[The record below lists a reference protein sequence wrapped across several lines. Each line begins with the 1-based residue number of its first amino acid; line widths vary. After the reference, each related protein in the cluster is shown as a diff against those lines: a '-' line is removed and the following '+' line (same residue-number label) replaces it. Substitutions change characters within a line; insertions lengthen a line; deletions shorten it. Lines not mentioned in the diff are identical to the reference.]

1 MMRRSPRSTYGP
13 LHERRNPQP
22 APGPGRILIQ
32 GARLVDRPRE
42 FDRVADLYVADGE
55 IVGIGSAPGPARF
68 EADRTIDAQGLLLSP
83 GLFDLAA
90 RLREPGNAYRAN
102 LGSELR
108 AAVAGGIT
116 DIVCLPDTEPA
127 LDEPGL
133 IEMLVDR
140 ARHQSLAHL
149 HPLGA
154 LTVGLDGKHLTEMV
168 ELSEAGCIGFSQA
181 NEPIVD
187 TEVMIRAMQYA
198 RTFDFTVF
206 LQPRDPYL
214 SRGGVAHSGAV
225 ATRLGLPGIPALA
238 ETVAINTLIELVR
251 STGCRI
257 HLCRLSTAQGID
269 RVRQARAEGLP
280 ITADVAVHHLHLT
293 DVDIGFFDARM
304 RVDPPFRSQRDR
316 DAIRAALADGTVVA
330 ICSDHTPVNDDSK
343 LLPFGEA
350 EPGVTALELL
360 LPLTLKWASEVR
372 EPVDRALERITSAA
386 AEVAGVPFPGLAVG
400 APADL
405 SLIDRERPWVVSEQT
420 LVSQGHNTPYIGR
433 ELLGRSMLTLVAG
446 RIVHDSLQADDARS
460 SAD

>member
-1 MMRRSPRSTYGP
+1 MTRYGSFASSASNRGRRGRRGP
-13 LHERRNPQP
+13 DP
-22 APGPGRILIQ
+22 ALERILIR

-42 FDRVADLYVADGE
+42 FDRVADLYVAEGE
-55 IVGIGSAPGPARF
+55 IVGIGSAPGAARF
-68 EADRTIDAQGLLLSP
+68 EADRTIDGQGLLLTP

-102 LGSELR
+102 LGSELS
-108 AAVAGGIT
+108 AAVAGGVT

-140 ARHQSLAHL
+140 AHQQSLSHL

-154 LTVGLDGKHLTEMV
+154 LTVGLAGQKLTEMV
-168 ELSEAGCIGFSQA
+168 ELRDAGCIGFSQA

-187 TEVMIRAMQYA
+187 TEVLIRAMQYA

-238 ETVAINTLIELVR
+238 ETVAVNTIIELVR
-251 STGCRI
+251 STGCRV

-269 RVRQARAEGLP
+269 RLRQARAEGLP
-280 ITADVAVHHLHLT
+280 ITADVAVHHLHLI
-293 DVDIGFFDARM
+293 DVDIGFFDAQM

-316 DAIRAALADGTVVA
+316 DAIRAALADGTVAA

-360 LPLTLKWASEVR
+360 LPLTLKWAAEAR

-386 AEVAGVPFPGLAVG
+386 AAVAGVAFPGLAIG

-405 SLIDRERPWVVSEQT
+405 TLIDRERPWIVNEQT
-420 LVSQGHNTPYIGR
+420 LVSQGHNTPYLGR
-433 ELLGRSMLTLVAG
+433 ELEGRAMLTLVAG
-446 RIVHDSLQADDARS
+446 RVVHDALATA
-460 SAD
+460 